1 MGRYRKKAREIAFRT
16 LYTYDLKG
24 GDIFEIL
31 EEHIKD
37 VRNKLS
43 PQTIE
48 YAYNIVKGVEEHLSE
63 IDEIIKQYLKN
74 WRLERL
80 GYIERALLR
89 IGTYELVFA
98 DEVKDK
104 GRVFIDILDLTDCYL
119 NNQDSIKFIN
129 GVLSAIYNDFKKK
142 DVLEHKNTEENLDN
156 NEESTQEAI
165 ASENKEE

>member
-1 MGRYRKKAREIAFRT
+1 MGRFRKKAREIAFRT

-37 VRNKLS
+37 VRDKLS
-43 PQTIE
+43 PQTLD
-48 YAYNIVKGVEEHLSE
+48 YAYKLVKNTEEHLDE
-63 IDEIIKQYLKN
+63 IDKIIKEHLKN
-74 WRLERL
+74 WRFERL

-89 IGTYELVFA
+89 LGTYELIFD

-119 NNQDSIKFIN
+119 NNPDSVKFIN
-129 GVLSAIYNDFKKK
+129 GVLSAIYKEYKK
-142 DVLEHKNTEENLDN
+142 DEEKHKN
-156 NEESTQEAI
+156 
-165 ASENKEE
+165 ENKEYDKKSEESLEINVSKEED

>member
-1 MGRYRKKAREIAFRT
+1 MGRFRKKAREIAFRT

-37 VRNKLS
+37 VRDKLS

-48 YAYNIVKGVEEHLSE
+48 YAYKLIKNIEEHLDE
-63 IDEIIKQYLKN
+63 IDEIIKKHLKN
-74 WRLERL
+74 WRFERL
-80 GYIERALLR
+80 GYVERALLR
-89 IGTYELVFA
+89 LGTYELIFD

-119 NNQDSIKFIN
+119 NNPDSVKFIN
-129 GVLSAIYNDFKKK
+129 GVLSAIYKEYKKEKEEKESTSENQDKKK
-142 DVLEHKNTEENLDN
+142 DENIEIN
-156 NEESTQEAI
+156 
-165 ASENKEE
+165 ASKKED